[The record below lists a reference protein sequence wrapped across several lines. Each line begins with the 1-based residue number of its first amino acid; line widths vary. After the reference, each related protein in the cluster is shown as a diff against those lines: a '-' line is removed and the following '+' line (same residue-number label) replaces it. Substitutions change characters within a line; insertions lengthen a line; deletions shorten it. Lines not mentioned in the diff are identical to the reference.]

1 MDDSLRVLLARRLG
15 SPVTH
20 ERSLPGGDINDAH
33 ALTLEDGRRL
43 FLKTQRRAPP
53 GFFESEALGLDW
65 LRAAAVIR
73 IPRVIAVADA
83 TDPVPF
89 LVLELLE
96 SAPPQRLFDEV
107 LGQRLA
113 ALHQTSP
120 GTLGFPRDNFI
131 GLLPQSNATTSSW
144 AEFWRARRLEP
155 QLRRCVD
162 AGRASY
168 TLRRGFE
175 RLFASL
181 PELLG
186 PEEAPARLHG
196 DLWGG
201 NLHVDDAG
209 EPALLDPAVYA
220 GSREVDLA
228 MMRLFG
234 GFSERVFQAYAE
246 AYPLAPGADERV
258 TLYQL
263 YPLLVH
269 ANLFGGS
276 YARSVERALAQY
288 V

>member
-1 MDDSLRVLLARRLG
+1 MDDPLRVLLGRRLG
-15 SPVTH
+15 SRVAH

-33 ALTLEDGRRL
+33 ALTLEDGRKL
-43 FLKTQRRAPP
+43 FLKTQRRAPA

-65 LRAAAVIR
+65 LRVAAVIR
-73 IPRVIAVADA
+73 IPRVVAVADE
-83 TDPVPF
+83 TDAVPF
-89 LVLELLE
+89 LALELLE
-96 SAPPQRLFDEV
+96 SAPPQKCFDEL

-113 ALHQTSP
+113 ALHRTWP
-120 GTLGFPRDNFI
+120 GAVGLPRDNFI

-168 TLRRGFE
+168 ALRRGFE
-175 RLFASL
+175 RLFATL

-201 NLHVDDAG
+201 NVHVDEAG
-209 EPALLDPAVYA
+209 EPALIDPAVYA
-220 GSREVDLA
+220 GNREVDLA

-234 GFSERVFQAYAE
+234 GFSERVFQAYDE
-246 AYPLAPGADERV
+246 AFPLAPEAHERV
-258 TLYQL
+258 ALYQL

-276 YARSVERALAQY
+276 YARSVERALTQY